1 MANLIRLPKSGSDWG
16 PGELEAYNIK
26 VCDVTVESF
35 FGLKDLPNLPP
46 TIQCLAELPV
56 PADTRD
62 LSDDTEVK
70 FFRYL
75 LSTQIQ
81 HSLESAVDDLAV
93 FLLQLFFGRLLL
105 RTKPGMKL
113 QMGGSSVD
121 AVPDIALFGLH
132 DDVVLLVQ
140 ENKASDGVPM
150 GKLILTHWVQ
160 RNGFNGFSEREKAEA
175 QLIAEAVAAHTR
187 NKTLGE
193 TKRDIYGIT
202 MLGPT
207 PYFYRIPINE
217 ALIKAIN
224 ESYFP
229 EEPTI
234 VFRFIPPVRNKQIYN
249 AIGLV
254 VPENRKLIFQCLQA
268 LQALLVCWSLQWMNN
283 LYMMQILGDGG
294 YWSSRVTVTSVFSA
308 SKRNGYLGWRSQIS
322 CHIIHGAVEHQ
333 RENNRYLWT
342 TNDVLWS

>member
-140 ENKASDGVPM
+140 ENK
-150 GKLILTHWVQ
+150 

-202 MLGPT
+202 VLGPT

-268 LQALLVCWSLQWMNN
+268 LQALLETEDIDLLV
-283 LYMMQILGDGG
+283 
-294 YWSSRVTVTSVFSA
+294 
-308 SKRNGYLGWRSQIS
+308 
-322 CHIIHGAVEHQ
+322 
-333 RENNRYLWT
+333 
-342 TNDVLWS
+342 